1 MLLLLV
7 KDARLTADLA
17 SGLPVTV
24 LDLEVLICLRL
35 VDLLL
40 QIEDFLIV
48 LICLLCVLVLRF
60 LEVVVESLDFLV
72 QVLLL
77 CAEAVELA
85 LFTQGVLD
93 VLSELPVREVSQLVI
108 QELQTVNQV
117 AFVIFD
123 LFFVALHVWVV
134 LELAAKG
141 AC

>member
-72 QVLLL
+72 QVLLVVSQ
-77 CAEAVELA
+77 AVELA
-85 LFTQGVLD
+85 RGVKACAD
-93 VLSELPVREVSQLVI
+93 VL
-108 QELQTVNQV
+108 T
-117 AFVIFD
+117 
-123 LFFVALHVWVV
+123 
-134 LELAAKG
+134 ELAEGKLSKLSVELF
-141 AC
+141 